1 MKNFLQIIL
10 LALLGSLLLSCAS
23 VRSVVFLH
31 PEFDFSGIER
41 VAVIPFENLSNDQ
54 GMGEY
59 ATRIFITELL
69 ATEVF
74 DIVEPGEVA
83 GFLASHGQTRVAE
96 LSLEQIK
103 QMGNLLKV
111 QGVIFGTIGESTQF
125 RSGNLTSH
133 VISLDVRMVSVET
146 GSTVWS
152 STVNTSG
159 PGFFARLFGFGEQT
173 RGDAIQ
179 KATRKLIRT
188 LIR

>member
-1 MKNFLQIIL
+1 MKNIYRS
-10 LALLGSLLLSCAS
+10 SLLLFLFSLLLGCAS
-23 VRSVVFLH
+23 TRPIAFLH

-41 VAVIPFENLSNDQ
+41 VAVIPFEDLSNDQ
-54 GMGEY
+54 GIGNY

-74 DIVEPGEVA
+74 DIVEPGEVTS
-83 GFLASHGQTRVAE
+83 FLAARGQIRVAE

-103 QMGNLLKV
+103 QLGSLLNV
-111 QGVIFGTIGESTQF
+111 QGVIFGTVGESTQF

-152 STVNTSG
+152 STVNTAG
-159 PGFFARLFGFGEQT
+159 PGFLARLFGLGEQT
-173 RGDAIQ
+173 RGDAVQ
-179 KATRKLIRT
+179 KATRKLIKT